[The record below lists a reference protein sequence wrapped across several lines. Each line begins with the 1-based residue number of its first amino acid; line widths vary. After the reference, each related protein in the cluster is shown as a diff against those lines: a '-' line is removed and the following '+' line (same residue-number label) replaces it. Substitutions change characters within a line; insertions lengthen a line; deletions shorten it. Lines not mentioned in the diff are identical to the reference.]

1 MFKEKKIHLSYNDIP
16 RQDELRGVRYD
27 QTCK

>member
-1 MFKEKKIHLSYNDIP
+1 MFKEKKIHLSYDDVPN
-16 RQDELRGVRYD
+16 QDELRDVRYN

>member
-1 MFKEKKIHLSYNDIP
+1 MFEEKKIHLSYDAVP
-16 RQDELRGVRYD
+16 SQDELRGVRYN